1 MRKARLKIADLPVP
15 GELAELLH
23 SQGYYELYPPQ
34 AEAVKAGVFEGKSL
48 LLTTPTA
55 SGKTLVAILA
65 AGKTVLEK
73 GGKAVYL
80 TPLRALANEKYEE
93 FKTLETLTKPNGS
106 RIRAM
111 IATGDYDS
119 NGEALGK
126 GDIIV
131 LTNEKFDALL
141 RHGIPWIDEAKLFVA
156 DEAHL
161 VGDNYRG
168 PTIET
173 ILTKIIAMAPE
184 AQILT
189 LSATI
194 SNSKELAAWLG
205 SSLVDTDWRPV
216 KLVEGVY
223 AYGEIFFSDK
233 TKRKIDTNTNRGIP
247 VDLAV
252 DTVRDGGQSLIFAET
267 RRRSVALAEKAAEVT
282 PKYLSKD
289 EQEAVA
295 KIAKEILS
303 TGEETETSRRLAGA
317 VGRGAAFHHAGLD
330 LQHRRLVE
338 DGFRSGFIKILTSTP
353 TLAAGVNLPAR
364 RVVLSSLYR
373 YDSDYGGQAPIS
385 VLDYKQMCGRAGR
398 PKFDTFGETVILAR
412 SDDEAD
418 DLYFRYVKGKPEP
431 IQSQLTR
438 GGALRTHV
446 LATIATLPGIS
457 ETELHNLFM
466 KTLFANQCRKATV
479 KTKINEAVEFLTD
492 EMLVE
497 KRGKRFLATEFG
509 KRISILY
516 IDPATGIIFRQAVQ
530 YSENKASPIGLL
542 HLITAVP
549 DFTPKFP
556 IRKSDWLEAETF
568 FDQHRNEFIIPV
580 SNTGLDAYDEYMQG
594 FRTLMTMWSWIH
606 EASEETIL
614 EKHGVEP
621 GDLHRSVEN
630 ADWLLYSLGE
640 VCKILGRAEPLREI
654 DALRRRVKYGVKQD
668 LLQLTTLEGI
678 GRVRARS
685 LYSAGYTDLNRLRKV
700 SAERLAEVAKIG
712 PTVARKIKEQLN
724 E

>member
-1 MRKARLKIADLPVP
+1 MKIADLPVP
-15 GELAELLH
+15 EELVELLQ
-23 SQGYYELYPPQ
+23 SQGYEELYPPQ
-34 AEAVKAGVFEGKSL
+34 IEAVKAGVFEGRSI

-65 AGKTVLEK
+65 AGKTILEK
-73 GGKAVYL
+73 GGKTVYL
-80 TPLRALANEKYEE
+80 TPLRALANEKFEE
-93 FKTLETLTKPNGS
+93 FKTLETLTKPDGGH
-106 RIRAM
+106 IRVM

-119 NGEALGK
+119 NGESLGK
-126 GDIIV
+126 ADVIV

-173 ILTKIIAMAPE
+173 ILTKIIATAPD

-194 SNSKELAAWLG
+194 SNSKELASWLA
-205 SSLVDTDWRPV
+205 SDLVDTDWRPV

-233 TKRKIDTNTNRGIP
+233 TKRKIDTTNRGIP

-267 RRRSVALAEKAAEVT
+267 RRRSVALAQKAAEVV
-282 PKYLSKD
+282 PKYLSKI

-317 VGRGAAFHHAGLD
+317 VERGAAFHHAGLD

-412 SDDEAD
+412 SDEEAD
-418 DLYFRYVKGKPEP
+418 ELYFRYVKGKPEP

-457 ETELHNLFM
+457 ENELHNLFL
-466 KTLFANQCRKATV
+466 KTLLANQCRKTTV
-479 KTKINEAVEFLTD
+479 KAKINEAAEFLTD

-497 KRGKRFLATEFG
+497 RRGKRFLATEFG

-516 IDPATGIIFRQAVQ
+516 IDPATGIIFRQAIQ
-530 YSENKASPIGLL
+530 YSENKASLVGLL

-568 FDQHRNEFIIPV
+568 LDQHQNEFIIPL
-580 SNTGLDAYDEYMQG
+580 SESGFDGYDEYMQG

-606 EASEETIL
+606 EASEEIIL

-621 GDLHRSVEN
+621 GDLHRTVEN

-640 VCKILGRAEPLREI
+640 VCKILGRPEPLREI
-654 DALRRRVKYGVKQD
+654 DSLRRRVKYGVKSE

-678 GRVRARS
+678 GRVRARA
-685 LYSAGYTDLNRLRKV
+685 LYNASYTDLNRLRKV
-700 SAERLAEVAKIG
+700 SVEQLAEVAKIG
-712 PTVARKIKEQLN
+712 LTVARKIKGQLN